1 MSKMLE
7 LALWVISLE
16 CFLVESK
23 FEMKNFVIPWDLRL
37 AAILRMFSIRLSELL
52 FNMSFIPI
60 CITAVSNLP
69 SLRVGS
75 M

>member
-1 MSKMLE
+1 MI
-7 LALWVISLE
+7 LWMISFE
-16 CFLVESK
+16 SFLVESK
-23 FEMKNFVIPWDLRL
+23 FEMNNFVIPRDLHL